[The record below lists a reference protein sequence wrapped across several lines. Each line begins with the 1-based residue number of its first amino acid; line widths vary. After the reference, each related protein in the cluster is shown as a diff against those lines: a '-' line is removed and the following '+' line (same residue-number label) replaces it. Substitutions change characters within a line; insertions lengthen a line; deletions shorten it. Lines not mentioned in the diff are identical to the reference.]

1 MKPETLI
8 QHLGEETHDRGAV
21 TPPIYQT
28 SLFVFDEVDHMN
40 PSSPEK
46 LREDRPFVYS
56 RVTNPTNRIVEKKI
70 AKLEKTDSARL
81 FSSGMGA
88 MTAAIMHCVRA
99 GSHVVC
105 IDSVYGPTRQFLE
118 SYLPKFGVETT
129 FVPGD
134 DPNDFIAA
142 MKENTT
148 LVYLESPSSVLFRFQ
163 DIRAITAECRK
174 RGIKS
179 VIDNSYASPL
189 YQQPAT
195 MGVDLICHTAS
206 KYLGGHSD
214 LVAGVLCGPAD
225 MIDEIAGNEME
236 LIGGTLP
243 PFPAWLI
250 LRGMRTLA
258 LRMKHAHEVGN
269 TVAEYLHEHP
279 AIAEVIHAGAKWH
292 PQRAL
297 YESQMSGSGS
307 VLSFVPKCQ
316 DPVKIKAFARD
327 LEHFQIGVSWGGYE
341 SLVTVHNPKAMDWSE
356 SKWLVRIYCGLED
369 TDDLIEDLAQSIA
382 KNLE

>member
-1 MKPETLI
+1 MKPETII
-8 QHLGEETHDRGAV
+8 QHLGEEAHDQGAV

-28 SLFVFDEVDHMN
+28 SLFVFDEIDELN
-40 PSSPEK
+40 PAKPEL
-46 LREDRPFVYS
+46 LRENRPHVYS
-56 RVTNPTNRIVEKKI
+56 RVSNPTNRIVEKKI

-88 MTAAIMHCVRA
+88 MTAAIMHCVQS

-105 IDSVYGPTRQFLE
+105 VDSVYGPTRQFLE
-118 SYLPKFGVETT
+118 KYLPKFGVDTT

-134 DPNDFIAA
+134 DPRDFIAA
-142 MKENTT
+142 MQENTT

-163 DIRAITAECRK
+163 DLRTITAECK
-174 RGIKS
+174 SRGIKS

-214 LVAGVLCGPAD
+214 VVAGVLCGPSHL
-225 MIDEIAGNEME
+225 MDEIAGNELE

-250 LRGMRTLA
+250 LRGMRTLP
-258 LRMKHAHEVGN
+258 LRMKHANDVGN
-269 TVAEYLHEHP
+269 QVAEFLYQHES
-279 AIAEVIHAGAKWH
+279 IDEVLHAGAIWH
-292 PQRAL
+292 PQRDLFEA
-297 YESQMSGSGS
+297 QMTGSGS
-307 VLSFVPKCQ
+307 VLSFIPKCQ
-316 DPVKIKAFARD
+316 DPAKIKAFAKD
-327 LEHFQIGVSWGGYE
+327 LEHFQIGVSWGGFE
-341 SLVTVHNPKAMDWSE
+341 SLVTVHNPKPMDWSE
-356 SKWLVRIYCGLED
+356 SKWLVRIYCGLEN
-369 TDDLIEDLAQSIA
+369 TQDLIEDLNQSII
-382 KNLE
+382 KNLS